1 MRNRPIV
8 YKGFGGEVEVANR
21 TVSGYLASFGN
32 KDSDSDI
39 ILKGAFSKSLNDR
52 GVGLSLIHI
61 SEPTRRTERSRMP
74 SSA

>member
-39 ILKGAFSKSLNDR
+39 ILKGHFLN
-52 GVGLSLIHI
+52 H
-61 SEPTRRTERSRMP
+61 
-74 SSA
+74 